1 MVNKREIRL
10 FYIKILLQHVVFP
23 FSPFWLPQRW
33 EFLGTGV
40 ESPVLAFY
48 KYYVSFF
55 LITSSSI

>member
-40 ESPVLAFY
+40 ESPVLAFWC
-48 KYYVSFF
+48 VSCFF
-55 LITSSSI
+55 